1 MLYNILVNKRKG
13 NSPKELKMID
23 TISLKKAVME
33 IANEK
38 GAQYAEDCVKGM
50 LKLKKITVSQY
61 AACMEVVYA

>member
-1 MLYNILVNKRKG
+1 MREGEPRRRK
-13 NSPKELKMID
+13 KMID

>member
-1 MLYNILVNKRKG
+1 
-13 NSPKELKMID
+13 MID

-33 IANEK
+33 IAKEK